1 MGLWD
6 TIKSGAKSLWDAGKS
21 VVNTAKGFFDSG
33 GGKMVNRLLGSAGK
47 LGLISGDTASKI
59 GKGLGKVKDIT
70 KNASE
75 LVGVGDEIGNILNPT
90 EE

>member
-47 LGLISGDTASKI
+47 LGLISGDTAGKI
-59 GKGLGKVKDIT
+59 GRGLSKVKDIT

-75 LVGVGDEIGNILNPT
+75 LVQTGDEIGNILNPT
-90 EE
+90 E